1 MRKDVRLI
9 CKQFIYEIEDFPYHF
24 NFNNCKNHRKKA
36 RQWDPNHLDFQMSIF
51 ARISKMDSVLP
62 LHA

>member
-36 RQWDPNHLDFQMSIF
+36 RQWDPNHLDFQKHN
-51 ARISKMDSVLP
+51 KMDSVLP